1 MQVGMKE
8 KEKNALVYM
17 NVEGDVDDAIMGKL
31 REGLGELKNLWY
43 VKL

>member
-17 NVEGDVDDAIMGKL
+17 NVEGAVDDSTMDRL